1 MTIDNKLYCVIY
13 SLKITK
19 FDSVIPEEFIYDF
32 ILCNNGEEFYFL
44 RMDYNIDRLFIPYI
58 VMDEMENI
66 ANTLRKITLLTRFAD
81 SEKDMHRGIK
91 PEIQIK
97 LDKDYYKLYTLNDL
111 LTIGERIDL
120 KNYGYKIT
128 KSFKPVTYHIDMEN
142 EPINITI

>member
-1 MTIDNKLYCVIY
+1 MTIDNKLYCVIF

-19 FDSVIPEEFIYDF
+19 FDSVIPEESIYDF
-32 ILCNNGEEFYFL
+32 ILCNDGEEFYFL
-44 RMDYNIDRLFIPYI
+44 AIDYNTDKLFAPYI

-66 ANTLRKITLLTRFAD
+66 TNTLRKITLLTKFVD
-81 SEKDMHRGIK
+81 SENRSFK
-91 PEIQIK
+91 PCIQFK
-97 LDKDYYKLYTLNDL
+97 LDKDYYTLYTLNDL